1 MIERG
6 EIVATVRRYVDRFP
20 EERDRLAPLLDQ
32 LRSGGGITER
42 TDLPGHV
49 TCSAFVVDDEDRMLR
64 VWHNVFGRWLQPG
77 GHLDAADQSLLDA
90 ALRELAEETGVA
102 AGAIRLLDPDP
113 VDIDVHVIP
122 SNRARGERKHLHFD
136 VRYAFAAPHELDV
149 ELQWTEVSGFRWAP
163 LNEITSPR
171 IADKVRAALASP
183 TPVRSAAQPPVPIDR
198 GRVGEARDLVDDD
211 A

>member
-1 MIERG
+1 MIERR
-6 EIVATVRRYVDRFP
+6 EIVATVRRYVGRFP
-20 EERDRLAPLLDQ
+20 EERDRLTPLLDQ

-77 GHLDAADQSLLDA
+77 GHLDAADQTLLDA

-102 AGAIRLLDPDP
+102 ADAIALLDPDP

-122 SNRARGERKHLHFD
+122 RNRARGEPKHLHF
-136 VRYAFAAPHELDV
+136 
-149 ELQWTEVSGFRWAP
+149 
-163 LNEITSPR
+163 
-171 IADKVRAALASP
+171 
-183 TPVRSAAQPPVPIDR
+183 
-198 GRVGEARDLVDDD
+198 
-211 A
+211 